1 MSKYD
6 PLWKWINKHKTDDFK
21 LTYAEIENIAG
32 VPIDHSFLTFKKEL
46 LQYGFQVAKISM
58 KEQTVDFEKVGGL
71 NHGIS
76 KQLYEGDYI
85 PYSLIEDGKIIS
97 NVSANRM
104 TFLQNGVDR
113 NYIQIGTVM
122 TDEAY
127 RRQGLAKKLMEHV
140 IKQYKDDC
148 DGFYLFANPD
158 AVVFYNR
165 CGFSKETEYRYSV
178 KNEFCMGKSAGE
190 IFMPV
195 NTADEQM
202 KQKYMDMVRRSAVN
216 SSLEQ
221 LNKFGLQMFYSADME
236 NVYYAK
242 NMDCFIVAEME
253 ENTLHLQSIICEN
266 HVTLLDVLQ
275 RVKGEYHNCQLG
287 FTPALKDMDICVA
300 EQYDGADDYRLFYLG
315 EQLKSI
321 ENEKLYFPELSHA

>member
-1 MSKYD
+1 MELVSNYMRDDALRHALNDLTK
-6 PLWKWINKHKTDDFK
+6 KTF
-21 LTYAEIENIAG
+21 
-32 VPIDHSFLTFKKEL
+32 
-46 LQYGFQVAKISM
+46 GF
-58 KEQTVDFEKVGGL
+58 DFEDWVTGG
-71 NHGIS
+71 
-76 KQLYEGDYI
+76 YFEGDYI
-85 PYSLIEDGKIIS
+85 PYSFIEDGKIIS

-104 TFLQNGVDR
+104 TFLQNGVER

-140 IKQYKDDC
+140 VKQYKDSC
-148 DGFYLFANPD
+148 DGFYLFANLD
-158 AVVFYNR
+158 AVDFYDK

-178 KNEFCMGKSAGE
+178 KNEFCMRKSAGE

-195 NTADEQM
+195 NTADERM
-202 KQKYMDMVRRSAVN
+202 KQKYMDMVRHSAVN

-221 LNKFGLQMFYSADME
+221 LNKFGLQMFYTADME

-242 NMDCFIVAEME
+242 DMDCFIVAEME
-253 ENTLHLQSIICEN
+253 ENTLLLQSVICEN

-275 RVKGEYHNCQLG
+275 RVRGEYHKCQLG
-287 FTPALKDMDICVA
+287 FTPALTDMDICVA

>member
-1 MSKYD
+1 MELVSNYMRDDTLRHALNDLTK
-6 PLWKWINKHKTDDFK
+6 KTF
-21 LTYAEIENIAG
+21 
-32 VPIDHSFLTFKKEL
+32 
-46 LQYGFQVAKISM
+46 GF
-58 KEQTVDFEKVGGL
+58 DFEGWVTGG
-71 NHGIS
+71 
-76 KQLYEGDYI
+76 YFEGDYI

-242 NMDCFIVAEME
+242 DMDCFIVAETE
-253 ENTLHLQSIICEN
+253 GDTLFLQSIICEN
-266 HVTLLDVLQ
+266 QVALSDVLQ
-275 RVKGEYHNCQLG
+275 RVRGEYHKRQLG

-315 EQLKSI
+315 KELKSI
-321 ENEKLYFPELSHA
+321 EKEKLYFPKLSHA

>member
-1 MSKYD
+1 MELVSNYMCDDTLRHALNDLTK
-6 PLWKWINKHKTDDFK
+6 KTF
-21 LTYAEIENIAG
+21 
-32 VPIDHSFLTFKKEL
+32 
-46 LQYGFQVAKISM
+46 GF
-58 KEQTVDFEKVGGL
+58 DFEDWVTGGFF
-71 NHGIS
+71 
-76 KQLYEGDYI
+76 EGDYI
-85 PYSLIEDGKIIS
+85 PYSFIENGKVIS

-104 TFLQNGVDR
+104 TFLQNGVER

-127 RRQGLAKKLMEHV
+127 RRHGLAKKLMEHV
-140 IKQYKDDC
+140 VKQYKDSC
-148 DGFYLFANPD
+148 DGFYLFANLG
-158 AVVFYNR
+158 AVDFYNR

-178 KNEFCMGKSAGE
+178 KNEFCMRKSAGE

-242 NMDCFIVAEME
+242 DMDCFIVAEME
-253 ENTLHLQSIICEN
+253 ENTLLLQSVICEN

>member
-1 MSKYD
+1 MELVSNYMRDDTLRHALNDLTK
-6 PLWKWINKHKTDDFK
+6 KTF
-21 LTYAEIENIAG
+21 
-32 VPIDHSFLTFKKEL
+32 
-46 LQYGFQVAKISM
+46 GF
-58 KEQTVDFEKVGGL
+58 DFEGWVTGG
-71 NHGIS
+71 
-76 KQLYEGDYI
+76 YFEGDYI

-242 NMDCFIVAEME
+242 DMDCFIVAEME
-253 ENTLHLQSIICEN
+253 EDTLLLQSIICEN
-266 HVTLLDVLQ
+266 KVPLSDVLS
-275 RVKGEYHNCQLG
+275 RIGGKYHKCRLG
-287 FTPALKDMDICVA
+287 FAPVQEDMHMCVA
-300 EQYDGADDYRLFYLG
+300 ERYDGSDDYRLLYRGQEL
-315 EQLKSI
+315 ESI
-321 ENEKLYFPELSHA
+321 EREKLYFPELSHA

>member
-1 MSKYD
+1 MELVSNYMRDDTLRHALNDLTK
-6 PLWKWINKHKTDDFK
+6 KTF
-21 LTYAEIENIAG
+21 
-32 VPIDHSFLTFKKEL
+32 
-46 LQYGFQVAKISM
+46 GF
-58 KEQTVDFEKVGGL
+58 DFEDWVTGG
-71 NHGIS
+71 
-76 KQLYEGDYI
+76 YFEGDYI
-85 PYSLIEDGKIIS
+85 PYSFIENGKIIS

-127 RRQGLAKKLMEHV
+127 RRHGLAKKLMDHV
-140 IKQYKDDC
+140 VKQYKDGC

-158 AVVFYNR
+158 AVDFYNK

-242 NMDCFIVAEME
+242 DMDCFIVAEME
-253 ENTLHLQSIICEN
+253 ENTLLLQSVICEN

>member
-1 MSKYD
+1 MELVNNYMRDDTLRHALNDLTK
-6 PLWKWINKHKTDDFK
+6 KTF
-21 LTYAEIENIAG
+21 
-32 VPIDHSFLTFKKEL
+32 
-46 LQYGFQVAKISM
+46 GF
-58 KEQTVDFEKVGGL
+58 DFEDWVTGG
-71 NHGIS
+71 
-76 KQLYEGDYI
+76 YFEGDYI
-85 PYSLIEDGKIIS
+85 PYSFIENGKIIS

-104 TFLQNGVDR
+104 TFLQNGVER

-140 IKQYKDDC
+140 VKQYKDSC
-148 DGFYLFANPD
+148 DGFYLFANLD
-158 AVVFYNR
+158 AVDFYDK
-165 CGFSKETEYRYSV
+165 CGFSKETEYSYSV
-178 KNEFCMGKSAGE
+178 KNKFCMRKSAGE

-195 NTADEQM
+195 NTTDEQM
-202 KQKYMDMVRRSAVN
+202 KQKYMDMVRCSAVN

-221 LNKFGLQMFYSADME
+221 LNKFGLQMFYTADME

-242 NMDCFIVAEME
+242 DMDCFIVAEME
-253 ENTLHLQSIICEN
+253 ENTLLLRSILCEN

-275 RVKGEYHNCQLG
+275 RVRGEYHKCQLG

>member
-1 MSKYD
+1 MELVSNYMCDDTLRHALNDLTK
-6 PLWKWINKHKTDDFK
+6 KTF
-21 LTYAEIENIAG
+21 
-32 VPIDHSFLTFKKEL
+32 
-46 LQYGFQVAKISM
+46 GF
-58 KEQTVDFEKVGGL
+58 DFESWVTGG
-71 NHGIS
+71 
-76 KQLYEGDYI
+76 YFEGDYI
-85 PYSLIEDGKIIS
+85 PYSFIEDGTIIS

-104 TFLQNGVDR
+104 TFLQNGVEK

-122 TDEAY
+122 TDKAY
-127 RRQGLAKKLMEHV
+127 RRQGLAKKLMDHV
-140 IKQYKDDC
+140 VKQYKDSC
-148 DGFYLFANPD
+148 DGFYLFANLD
-158 AVVFYNR
+158 AVDFYDK
-165 CGFSKETEYRYSV
+165 CGFSKETEYRYSI
-178 KNEFCMGKSAGE
+178 KNEFCMKKSAGE

-195 NTADEQM
+195 NTGDKQM

-221 LNKFGLQMFYSADME
+221 LNKFGLQMFYTADME
-236 NVYYAK
+236 NIYYAK
-242 NMDCFIVAEME
+242 DMDCFIVADME
-253 ENTLHLQSIICEN
+253 ENTLLLQSIICEN

-275 RVKGEYHNCQLG
+275 RVRGEYHKCQLG

>member
-1 MSKYD
+1 MELVSNYMRDDTLRHALNDLTK
-6 PLWKWINKHKTDDFK
+6 KTF
-21 LTYAEIENIAG
+21 
-32 VPIDHSFLTFKKEL
+32 
-46 LQYGFQVAKISM
+46 GF
-58 KEQTVDFEKVGGL
+58 DFEDWVTGG
-71 NHGIS
+71 
-76 KQLYEGDYI
+76 YFEGDYI
-85 PYSLIEDGKIIS
+85 PYSFIENGKIIS

-104 TFLQNGVDR
+104 TFLQNGIDR

-127 RRQGLAKKLMEHV
+127 RRHGLAKKLMEHV
-140 IKQYKDDC
+140 VKQYKDSC

-158 AVVFYNR
+158 AVDFYNR

-178 KNEFCMGKSAGE
+178 KNEFCMRKSAGE

-242 NMDCFIVAEME
+242 DMDCFIVAEME
-253 ENTLHLQSIICEN
+253 ENTLLLQSVICEN

>member
-1 MSKYD
+1 MELVSDYMRD
-6 PLWKWINKHKTDDFK
+6 DTLRHALNDLTRKTF
-21 LTYAEIENIAG
+21 
-32 VPIDHSFLTFKKEL
+32 
-46 LQYGFQVAKISM
+46 GF
-58 KEQTVDFEKVGGL
+58 DFEDWVTGG
-71 NHGIS
+71 
-76 KQLYEGDYI
+76 YFEGDYI
-85 PYSLIEDGKIIS
+85 PYSFIENGKIIS

-104 TFLQNGVDR
+104 TFLQNGIDR

-127 RRQGLAKKLMEHV
+127 RRHGLAKKLMEHV
-140 IKQYKDDC
+140 VKQYKDSC

-158 AVVFYNR
+158 AVDFYNR

-190 IFMPV
+190 FFMPV

-242 NMDCFIVAEME
+242 DMDCFIVAEME
-253 ENTLHLQSIICEN
+253 ENTLLLQSVICEN

>member
-1 MSKYD
+1 MELVSDYMRD
-6 PLWKWINKHKTDDFK
+6 DTLRHALNDLTRKTF
-21 LTYAEIENIAG
+21 
-32 VPIDHSFLTFKKEL
+32 
-46 LQYGFQVAKISM
+46 GF
-58 KEQTVDFEKVGGL
+58 DFEDWVTGG
-71 NHGIS
+71 
-76 KQLYEGDYI
+76 YFEGDYI
-85 PYSLIEDGKIIS
+85 PYSFIENGKIIS

-104 TFLQNGVDR
+104 TFLQNGIDR

-127 RRQGLAKKLMEHV
+127 RRHGLAKKLMEHV
-140 IKQYKDDC
+140 VKQYKDSC

-158 AVVFYNR
+158 AVDFYNR

-242 NMDCFIVAEME
+242 DMDCFIVAEME
-253 ENTLHLQSIICEN
+253 ENTLLLQSVICEN

>member
-1 MSKYD
+1 MELVSNYMRDDALRHALNDLTK
-6 PLWKWINKHKTDDFK
+6 KTF
-21 LTYAEIENIAG
+21 
-32 VPIDHSFLTFKKEL
+32 
-46 LQYGFQVAKISM
+46 GF
-58 KEQTVDFEKVGGL
+58 DFEDWVTGG
-71 NHGIS
+71 
-76 KQLYEGDYI
+76 YFEGDYI
-85 PYSLIEDGKIIS
+85 PYSFIEDGKIIS

-104 TFLQNGVDR
+104 TFLQNGVER

-140 IKQYKDDC
+140 VKQYKDSC
-148 DGFYLFANPD
+148 DGFYLFANLD
-158 AVVFYNR
+158 AVDFYDK

-178 KNEFCMGKSAGE
+178 KNEFCMRKSAGE

-195 NTADEQM
+195 NTADERM
-202 KQKYMDMVRRSAVN
+202 KQKYMDMVRHSAVN
-216 SSLEQ
+216 SVLEH
-221 LNKFGLQMFYSADME
+221 LNKFGLQMFYTADME

-242 NMDCFIVAEME
+242 DMDCFIVAEIE
-253 ENTLHLQSIICEN
+253 ENTLLLQSIICKN

-275 RVKGEYHNCQLG
+275 RVRGEYHKCQLG
-287 FTPALKDMDICVA
+287 FTP
-300 EQYDGADDYRLFYLG
+300 DYRLFYLG

>member
-1 MSKYD
+1 MELVSNYMRDDALRHALNDLTK
-6 PLWKWINKHKTDDFK
+6 KTF
-21 LTYAEIENIAG
+21 
-32 VPIDHSFLTFKKEL
+32 
-46 LQYGFQVAKISM
+46 GF
-58 KEQTVDFEKVGGL
+58 DFEDWVTGG
-71 NHGIS
+71 
-76 KQLYEGDYI
+76 YFEGDYI
-85 PYSLIEDGKIIS
+85 PYSFIEDGKIIS

-104 TFLQNGVDR
+104 TFLQNGVEK

-140 IKQYKDDC
+140 VKQYKDSC
-148 DGFYLFANPD
+148 DGFYLFANLD
-158 AVVFYNR
+158 AVDFYNK

-178 KNEFCMGKSAGE
+178 KNKFCMRKSAGE

-195 NTADEQM
+195 NTADERM
-202 KQKYMDMVRRSAVN
+202 KQKYMDMVRCSAVN

-221 LNKFGLQMFYSADME
+221 LNKFGLQMFYTADME

-242 NMDCFIVAEME
+242 DRDCFIVAEIE
-253 ENTLHLQSIICEN
+253 ENTLLLQSIICKN

-275 RVKGEYHNCQLG
+275 RVRGEYHKCQLG

-300 EQYDGADDYRLFYLG
+300 EQYDGTDDYRLFYLG

>member
-1 MSKYD
+1 MELVSNYMRDDTLRHALNDLTK
-6 PLWKWINKHKTDDFK
+6 KTF
-21 LTYAEIENIAG
+21 
-32 VPIDHSFLTFKKEL
+32 
-46 LQYGFQVAKISM
+46 GF
-58 KEQTVDFEKVGGL
+58 DFESWVTGG
-71 NHGIS
+71 
-76 KQLYEGDYI
+76 YFEGDYI
-85 PYSLIEDGKIIS
+85 PYSFIEDGTIIS

-104 TFLQNGVDR
+104 TFLQNGVEK

-122 TDEAY
+122 TDKAY
-127 RRQGLAKKLMEHV
+127 RRQGLAKKLMDHV
-140 IKQYKDDC
+140 VKQYKDSC
-148 DGFYLFANPD
+148 DGFYLFANLD
-158 AVVFYNR
+158 AVDFYDK
-165 CGFSKETEYRYSV
+165 CGFSKETEYCYSI
-178 KNEFCMGKSAGE
+178 KNEFCMKKSAGE

-195 NTADEQM
+195 NTGDKQM

-221 LNKFGLQMFYSADME
+221 LNKFGLQMFYTADME

-242 NMDCFIVAEME
+242 DMDCFIVAEME
-253 ENTLHLQSIICEN
+253 ENTLLLQSVICEN

-275 RVKGEYHNCQLG
+275 RVRGEYHKCQLG